1 MYTAQPEKEVCLFK
15 CVVCCRIVEL
25 GAEVHHP
32 GEHGHLLGAQEHYL
46 YQVCP
51 YGGPDEVVRITE
63 VTNWPQNTSL
73 RGSNGTLGFR
83 FWV

>member
-1 MYTAQPEKEVCLFK
+1 MHNPKKKCVCLNAWYA
-15 CVVCCRIVEL
+15 CRIVEL
-25 GAEVHHP
+25 RAKVHHP

-51 YGGPDEVVRITE
+51 YRGPDEVVRITE